1 MSSEI
6 SYEEAMSFAGYLEK
20 KSKSLLGHW
29 QKRYFQILEGKIM
42 IYSVKKDDNQI
53 KGQINLEQIS
63 MPESVEKKVF
73 KFSLDSR
80 IFSLKAKSAE
90 EKVKWI
96 NVITLLKNKLTEM
109 RVEREKE
116 KEKDKDKDKDKEK
129 EIVNEKQENLH
140 SKKDSIS
147 LQTFTKK
154 HKVSSAGK
162 VTTEL
167 IKKHGFVT
175 NKEEILSKELLN
187 SKGIS
192 QLINITD
199 PKITNRIY
207 YGFIF
212 KKHKV
217 HDYFQKRW
225 FFIFSSR
232 PLFDNHYMED
242 DVDLE
247 PKKQKEW
254 LKFDTLFYFKYE
266 DKEES
271 SKSLGSLELLN
282 SHKIELLDKD
292 DKFYLYLDVEDR
304 RFDFYCESK
313 AERDIWFEVLKN
325 ARRTAKEYY
334 ASITKH
340 PRNVELLNNIYLSG
354 EKEFIK
360 RLEKEKNAIVGNYNE
375 NEDFDVFEFTINNFG
390 NSIESTLDGCNSN
403 SPPKK
408 DLLKAYAVY
417 MNKEYLEIIKSFWDK
432 KYFDINIYE
441 TLKISM
447 LLFNFGEKLYRLNVN
462 DPNFNKNGKELIKIY
477 LKKTYHNVL
486 TVIEN
491 ILKDEREIKALTNE
505 QGIYYTK
512 GPYDLFELLNGTFD
526 LCKANRNKYLYQLIL
541 NLFYSSINQY
551 LVGVEAVLTNLD
563 IIIDKKYLL
572 AMSNNSLYIINLLNK
587 VLDEVKDTNVLT
599 EKEMNESF
607 KTEKLMEI
615 INKISL
621 RSVTTFVFSFLNDLG
636 KHFQDASFI
645 SLNMTKILIETN
657 ELFGPY
663 KQYMNSLVQK
673 KVWNEILKLTLYH
686 YIRLLLT
693 SKLNLVTVEQIREK
707 LKTDIGILKETYEG
721 LVGKN
726 LTTSTVKILND
737 IHDFLDV
744 SPYMISS
751 SCLTLREYVGP
762 SFNLNVVKALL
773 KLRTDFKIE
782 DMNDAIQQCK
792 EILDKFLDNSKEDS
806 SATNYFKIIEKE
818 MKRKEEEEKKLKK
831 DNTLHGDTLSEI
843 EVGKIAEEEDIY
855 DEEEDNTVDPITIFA
870 LDDFLNDEDED
881 KEEKP
886 ENDIVKYQEEDKE
899 LGQEEVSD
907 ITYEGFMQKKT
918 HSKWQSRY
926 FQVKNGY
933 LYWFKDKTSSIIQNK
948 ISIKNTLRVDSH
960 KDKKFMMIV
969 SLSVGDAKE
978 NKESKENKENEE
990 DEEKNKENDGKVYKF
1005 ACQTNEERDG
1015 WVNAITKEMIRL
1027 KKGEEKTKCYKLEIP
1042 MRKKIIKDYFNLPG
1056 FNDDFYYMRRTV
1068 LEEMNREDFF
1078 KPSKRKIDA
1087 LKRRKLREEKE
1098 KAKIQKEKEKNK
1110 IKEENKKIGED
1121 IKSGKDVGIS
1131 DRLKFWFRSNVEDI
1145 KTNINGF
1152 LDSK

>member
-1 MSSEI
+1 
-6 SYEEAMSFAGYLEK
+6 MSFAGYLEK
-20 KSKSLLGHW
+20 KSKHLLPHW

-42 IYSVKKDDNQI
+42 IYSVKKDDTQI

-63 MPESVEKKVF
+63 MPESAENKVF

-80 IFSLKAKSAE
+80 IFFLKAKSAE
-90 EKVKWI
+90 EKNKWI
-96 NVITLLKNKLTEM
+96 NIITLLKNKLIEM
-109 RVEREKE
+109 RVERE
-116 KEKDKDKDKDKEK
+116 KDKDKEK
-129 EIVNEKQENLH
+129 EIVNEKPENL
-140 SKKDSIS
+140 SAKKDSQ
-147 LQTFTKK
+147 QTFIKK
-154 HKVSSAGK
+154 NKVYNAGK

-175 NKEEILSKELLN
+175 NKEELLSKELLN

-212 KKHKV
+212 KKHKS

-266 DKEES
+266 DKDES

-292 DKFYLYLDVEDR
+292 NKYYLYLDVEDR

-325 ARRTAKEYY
+325 SRRTAKEYY

-354 EKEFIK
+354 EKELIK
-360 RLEKEKNAIVGNYNE
+360 KLEKEKNAIVGNYNE
-375 NEDFDVFEFTINNFG
+375 NEDFDAFVFTLNNLG
-390 NSIESTLDGCNSN
+390 NSIESTIDGCNSN
-403 SPPKK
+403 FPPKK

-417 MNKEYLEIIKSFWDK
+417 MDKEYLEIIRSFWDK
-432 KYFDINIYE
+432 KFFEINNNE
-441 TLKISM
+441 GLKISM
-447 LLFNFGEKLYRLNVN
+447 MLFDFGEKLYRLNVN
-462 DPNFNKNGKELIKIY
+462 DPNFNKNGKELVKIY
-477 LKKTYHNVL
+477 IKKTYHKVL
-486 TVIEN
+486 MLIEN
-491 ILKDEREIKALTNE
+491 ILKDEREIKALIND

-526 LCKANRNKYLYQLIL
+526 LCKGNKNKYLYQLIL

-551 LVGVEAVLTNLD
+551 LLGVETVLTNLD
-563 IIIDKKYLL
+563 IIIDKEYLL
-572 AMSNNSLYIINLLNK
+572 AMSNNSLYIIDLLNK
-587 VLDEVKDTNVLT
+587 VLDEVKDMKVLT
-599 EKEMNESF
+599 EKEINKYF

-621 RSVTTFVFSFLNDLG
+621 KSVTTFVFYFFDDLG
-636 KHFQDASFI
+636 KYFKDASFI

-657 ELFGPY
+657 DIFGSY
-663 KQYMNSLVQK
+663 KQYMNNLVQK

-686 YIRLLLT
+686 YIHLLLT
-693 SKLNLVTVEQIREK
+693 SDFSQVTVEQIREK

-726 LTTSTVKILND
+726 LTTSTIKILND

-744 SPYMISS
+744 SSYMISS

-773 KLRTDFKIE
+773 KLRSDFKEE
-782 DMNDAIQQCK
+782 DMNDAIEQCK
-792 EILDKFLDNSKEDS
+792 EVLDNFQDNNSKEDS
-806 SATNYFKIIEKE
+806 NTTNYFEIIEKE
-818 MKRKEEEEKKLKK
+818 MKRKEDEEKKLKK
-831 DNTLHGDTLSEI
+831 RNTLHGEYIPIIGSGEK
-843 EVGKIAEEEDIY
+843 VEEEDKYI
-855 DEEEDNTVDPITIFA
+855 EEENKEGPITTFA
-870 LDDFLNDEDED
+870 LDDFLNEEEED
-881 KEEKP
+881 KDEIS

-899 LGQEEVSD
+899 VGQEEVSD

-918 HSKWQSRY
+918 HRTWQSRY

-933 LYWFKDKTSSIIQNK
+933 LYWFKDKSSSIIQNK

-960 KDKKFMMIV
+960 KDKKFMMVV
-969 SLSVGDAKE
+969 SLNDSDDKE
-978 NKESKENKENEE
+978 CKGNEE
-990 DEEKNKENDGKVYKF
+990 DGQKSKEYDGKVYKF
-1005 ACQTNEERDG
+1005 ACQTNEERDA

-1027 KKGEEKTKCYKLEIP
+1027 KKGEEKTKLYKLEIP
-1042 MRKKIIKDYFNLPG
+1042 MRKKIIKDYFNLSG
-1056 FNDDFYYMRRTV
+1056 FNDDFYYMKRSV
-1068 LEEMNREDFF
+1068 LEEMDQEDFF
-1078 KPSKRKIDA
+1078 KPSKRKIEA
-1087 LKRRKLREEKE
+1087 LKRKKMREEKE
-1098 KAKIQKEKEKNK
+1098 RTKIEKEKEEKK
-1110 IKEENKKIGED
+1110 KKEENKKIEED
-1121 IKSGKDVGIS
+1121 IKSGKDVGIT
-1131 DRLKFWFRSNVEDI
+1131 DKLKFWFRSN
-1145 KTNINGF
+1145 F
-1152 LDSK
+1152 